1 MIYIDLK
8 NLMQNKRNITYV
20 EVQCMTCITQ
30 NLECDKWK
38 YNFEGC
44 HTKGEEYNLS
54 VGCDKVKM

>member
-1 MIYIDLK
+1 
-8 NLMQNKRNITYV
+8 
-20 EVQCMTCITQ
+20 MTRITQ

-44 HTKGEEYNLS
+44 RTKGEEYNLS